1 MTEWSLREAQTK
13 KYPRI
18 HHYCWYGRPVFHSV
32 RTPPEESLAV
42 IHAEPKYPS
51 GSAKYRITS
60 ILNRAMTLVDPVI
73 VDIDRFDYDLWDQSG
88 SDLIKSVNGRVRKLY
103 SPHGQWMK
111 IGLGNDFAIVDLTET
126 ERWDSSKVLFGP
138 RIPDPQNR
146 SPKAA
151 YMETHEVTSLSL
163 PDINTS
169 GKSHFHQD
177 GLRVAQWGPQV
188 RSSMLQAA

>member
-1 MTEWSLREAQTK
+1 MFIRVLSAGNLTVAFQTRSLTEETPIMTDRSLREAQTE

-60 ILNRAMTLVDPVI
+60 ILNRAMKLVEPVI
-73 VDIDRFDYDLWDQSG
+73 VNIDRFDYDLWDQSG

-126 ERWDSSKVLFGP
+126 ERWDSSKVLFGNGLYDNDP
-138 RIPDPQNR
+138 IPTWDDCIIWQ
-146 SPKAA
+146 
-151 YMETHEVTSLSL
+151 
-163 PDINTS
+163 
-169 GKSHFHQD
+169 Q
-177 GLRVAQWGPQV
+177 GLA
-188 RSSMLQAA
+188 S